1 MPTHKGCK
9 WNFMHLASVF
19 ARSIT
24 TPSSPVP
31 CLLLPLTS
39 DTHSSSG
46 IYQPAT
52 FPQHNRYQ
60 AASGTGILYQHCAL
74 LYITHVQQA
83 SDTNLS
89 PFFFFAAIRSRRDL
103 SLRSPWPLAACHLL
117 AVCHLQSRAARS
129 GPGAEL
135 SVVLSSMCG
144 FLRGLV
150 VQKEHR
156 SSEAIGWD
164 MSKLL
169 GK

>member
-60 AASGTGILYQHCAL
+60 AASGTSILYQHCAL

-103 SLRSPWPLAACHLL
+103 SLRSPWPRVTSWQCVTSSHAQRARGPERSCLWCWARCVGSYAAW
-117 AVCHLQSRAARS
+117 SYRRNT
-129 GPGAEL
+129 E
-135 SVVLSSMCG
+135 
-144 FLRGLV
+144 
-150 VQKEHR
+150 VQR
-156 SSEAIGWD
+156 R
-164 MSKLL
+164 
-169 GK
+169 

>member
-60 AASGTGILYQHCAL
+60 AASGTSILYQHCAL

-89 PFFFFAAIRSRRDL
+89 PFFSLQLYGLGVTCPLEARDRWPRVTSWQCVTSSHAQRARGPERSCLWCWARCVGSYAAWSYRRNT
-103 SLRSPWPLAACHLL
+103 
-117 AVCHLQSRAARS
+117 
-129 GPGAEL
+129 E
-135 SVVLSSMCG
+135 
-144 FLRGLV
+144 
-150 VQKEHR
+150 VQR
-156 SSEAIGWD
+156 R
-164 MSKLL
+164 
-169 GK
+169 